1 MLWFFCLKKNMPVM
15 KAKILL
21 FCTVFCVVIF
31 LMSSCV
37 KEEFD
42 MDTVTATNWNP
53 NGAGPLINS
62 SLTMWDILDDYD
74 STDLLVVDSN
84 QMVMLVYEDTVYS
97 QSAEEL
103 ITLSNQTLN
112 YSDNLSIPGGSVST
126 DYTASYD
133 VDFDFTLAGGMELDS
148 MLLKQGLLN
157 LSLNSDLNYPATII
171 MSLPGSTQYGTT
183 YRDTLYYS
191 GTSGSI
197 SRGLAG
203 TKLVFDNSV
212 VSNRLSVHFD
222 VIVHGNGA
230 SNNSPYFLNFN
241 MGFNSLNFR
250 YMYGYLGQFDLSLNN
265 DTIGIRVYN
274 NSLTGTVNWE
284 DPRLHINVYNG
295 WGLPIRATAD
305 YLAAVRT
312 NNSPATVVISG
323 SGIPN
328 PWNISAP
335 ASLGQIATTS
345 FMLNKGNSNIDAALN
360 ITPQKIL
367 ALVSGSTNPNGN
379 VTKNFVE
386 DVSRMAVEA
395 KLELPFYGTANGF
408 IIQDTFNLDMGDNLD
423 HIDWV
428 LFKLYTNN
436 MFPVD
441 GTVQLYFCDSLN
453 NRLDSL
459 LNPIDQSLVAAT
471 PGPAPDYYVTSPVS
485 KMVSQTISGS
495 RVQNLEGTKKVVVCA
510 HLNTYNSGGSL
521 VKIYSWYKLDV
532 RLSAQVQTKFN
543 TNDL

>member
-1 MLWFFCLKKNMPVM
+1 M

-21 FCTVFCVVIF
+21 FCTVFCVVTF

-42 MDTVTATNWNP
+42 MDTVSTTNWNP

-84 QMVMLVYEDTVYS
+84 QFVYLVYEDTVYS

-103 ITLSNQTLN
+103 ITLNNQALN
-112 YSDNLSIPGGSVST
+112 YSDNLTIPGGNLAT

-133 VDFDFTLAGGMELDS
+133 VDFDFALAGGMELDS
-148 MLLKQGLLN
+148 LMLKQGLLN

-171 MSLPGSTQYGTT
+171 MSLPGSTQNGTT
-183 YRDTLYYS
+183 YRDTLNYS
-191 GTSGSI
+191 GTSGNI
-197 SRGLAG
+197 SSGLAG
-203 TKLVFDNSV
+203 TKLVFDNTIV
-212 VSNRLSVHFD
+212 DNRLAVHFD

-230 SNNSPYFLNFN
+230 TNNSPYFLNFN
-241 MGFNSLNFR
+241 MSFNTLNFR
-250 YMYGYLGQFDLSLNN
+250 YLYGYLGQFDLSLNN

-284 DPRLHINVYNG
+284 DPRLYVNVYNG
-295 WGLPIRATAD
+295 WGLPIRATTD
-305 YLAAVRT
+305 YLAAIRT
-312 NNSPATVVISG
+312 NTPPATVVISG
-323 SGIPN
+323 PGIPN
-328 PWNISAP
+328 PWDINYPS
-335 ASLGQIATTS
+335 SMGQIASSS
-345 FMLNKGNSNIDAALN
+345 FILNKSNSNIDAGLN

-408 IIQDTFNLDMGDNLD
+408 IIQDTFNTDLGEDLS

-436 MFPVD
+436 MFPID
-441 GTVQLYFCDSLN
+441 GTVQLYFCDSLY

-459 LNPIDQSLVAAT
+459 LNPVDQSLVAAT
-471 PGPAPDYYVTSPVS
+471 PGPAPDYIVTSPVA
-485 KMVSQTISGS
+485 KMVSQTISGA
-495 RVQNLEGTKKVVVCA
+495 RVLNLENTKHIIVRA
-510 HLNTYNSGGSL
+510 RLDTYNSAGSL
-521 VKIYSWYKLDV
+521 VKIYSYYKLDI
-532 RLSAQVQTKFN
+532 RLSAQVQLKFN
-543 TNDL
+543 SNDL